1 MYHCEQIIDFRSEA
15 DILMRLSIIAAPL
28 RLITRSSE
36 THNRLCAEFTDCAK
50 ADDHRAAFVARERQ
64 ERGELP
70 DGVITGV
77 KRVR

>member
-1 MYHCEQIIDFRSEA
+1 MRHFRRSTNA
-15 DILMRLSIIAAPL
+15 NSTMFAANYEDG
-28 RLITRSSE
+28 RTAYFVIE
-36 THNRLCAEFTDCAK
+36 NCAK
-50 ADDHRAAFVARERQ
+50 ADDHPAAFVARERQ

>member
-1 MYHCEQIIDFRSEA
+1 MADLPAASHIFR
-15 DILMRLSIIAAPL
+15 MRHFRRSTNANSTMFAANYEDG
-28 RLITRSSE
+28 RTAYFVIE
-36 THNRLCAEFTDCAK
+36 NCAK
-50 ADDHRAAFVARERQ
+50 ADDHRAASVARERQ